1 MTAPTLTDGVVV
13 LDGFKAADADAHLAG
28 EDDEHARRFGWYP
41 NRSTPGTVGAAID
54 RWRAEWEQGGRTRA
68 FAARLDGVLV
78 GGCELRLVSPASAE
92 LSYWTFP
99 PFRRRGLATRAV
111 RLVVAWATAAARR
124 RRVRAARRARQHGL
138 ASRRRGGRVPRRGD
152 GRRRPAL
159 RPASRPGAGPARG
172 WFVTLPRRCLPP
184 DPVIRNASVTV
195 PGTGRPPRHSV
206 FTAAPVDVRD
216 AAVTVPATDR
226 GAGDAAAT
234 AAACGRLVTLPR
246 RCLPPTVRRLR
257 RAARE

>member
-1 MTAPTLTDGVVV
+1 MTAPTLTDGVVL

-111 RLVVAWATAAARR
+111 RLVVAWATAALGVAEFELH
-124 RRVRAARRARQHGL
+124 VAPDNT
-138 ASRRRGGRVPRRGD
+138 ASRRVAEAAGFRVAGTVGAD
-152 GRRRPAL
+152 LCYVL
-159 RPASRPGAGPARG
+159 R
-172 WFVTLPRRCLPP
+172 
-184 DPVIRNASVTV
+184 
-195 PGTGRPPRHSV
+195 
-206 FTAAPVDVRD
+206 AAPAPAPPVD
-216 AAVTVPATDR
+216 
-226 GAGDAAAT
+226 GS
-234 AAACGRLVTLPR
+234 
-246 RCLPPTVRRLR
+246 
-257 RAARE
+257 